1 MYRSF
6 FKRLIDALASL
17 GCIIVFSPLF
27 IIVALIIFLQD
38 RGTPLFKQKR
48 VGLNEQDFVL
58 YKFRSMPLN
67 TANVP
72 SNEVSKLKITPFGK
86 FIRRSNLDELPQLFN
101 IFKGDMSIVGPRPGL
116 PTQVE
121 LTAMRRDRN
130 VYSAKPGL
138 TGLAQ
143 VNSYDNMPE
152 TEKANWD
159 GKYANDVTFINDC
172 KIILKTFVYL
182 TKKPPTY

>member
-6 FKRLIDALASL
+6 FKRLIDIVASFC
-17 GCIIVFSPLF
+17 CIIIFSPLF
-27 IIVALIIFLQD
+27 IIVAVIIFLQD
-38 RGTPLFKQKR
+38 KGTPFFKQKR
-48 VGLNEQDFVL
+48 VGVNEEDFVL

-72 SNEVSKLKITPFGK
+72 SSEVSKIKVTPFGK

-101 IFKGDMSIVGPRPGL
+101 ILMGDMSIVGPRPGL
-116 PTQVE
+116 PTQFE
-121 LTAMRRDRN
+121 LVAMRREKN
-130 VYSAKPGL
+130 VYSCRPGL
-138 TGLAQ
+138 SGLAQ

-152 TEKANWD
+152 SEKAFWD
-159 GKYANDVTFINDC
+159 GQYANDITFVKDI